1 MYRISLDEE
10 MIEPNGANC
19 SRLNR
24 LCHHTES
31 FDLLRLALSGI
42 PQESSKKWD
51 LNRDIVP

>member
-10 MIEPNGANC
+10 MIELNGANG

-24 LCHHTES
+24 LCHHTEG

-42 PQESSKKWD
+42 PQEPSKE
-51 LNRDIVP
+51 